1 MPNVLSPN
9 EIEWGNWDSFSKLNR
24 KREIE
29 IGGLPTPEDHP
40 MVTEIRRRLVGIVL
54 EAAETNFI

>member
-9 EIEWGNWDSFSKLNR
+9 EIVWGNWDSFSKLNR

-40 MVTEIRRRLVGIVL
+40 MVIEIRRRLVGIVL
-54 EAAETNFI
+54 EAAEANFI